1 MSKLEKKVVVIT
13 GSTRGFGY
21 SIAEEM
27 LKKGAIVVISGRS
40 QNSVDTALNA
50 LQADDARVA
59 GIPCEVS
66 DEGQVR
72 ALAEKSVEKFGQID
86 IWINNAGFSTAGG
99 DVLDFLP
106 EDAVATF
113 MTNDLGAFHG
123 AQAALGHM
131 LPRGDGVLVNV
142 YGAGSFL
149 KPASPMGLY
158 GMTKAWLTSFT
169 RTLAKEIK
177 GQGVQVIGF
186 SPGMMLTEMLTQP
199 TFIGSEE
206 AGTGKNFGFVL
217 RMLAKPPQAPAAKL
231 VRLLENNKKH
241 FVEYRMMKKWTP
253 IFGLLKILWEN
264 ITKTGAAPEVEIQ
277 YRDKYKWQK

>member
-21 SIAEEM
+21 AIAEEM
-27 LKKGAIVVISGRS
+27 LKKGAKVVISGRS
-40 QNSVDTALNA
+40 QNSVDAALNN
-50 LQADDARVA
+50 LQADDTRVA

-72 ALAEKSVEKFGQID
+72 ALAAKSIEKFGQID

-99 DVLDFLP
+99 DVLDFPP

-123 AQAALGHM
+123 AQAALEHM
-131 LPRGDGVLVNV
+131 LPRGTGILVNI

-169 RTLAKEIK
+169 RTIAKEIK
-177 GQGVQVIGF
+177 GQGIQVIGF
-186 SPGMMLTEMLTQP
+186 SPGMMLTEMLTRP

-217 RMLAKPPQAPAAKL
+217 RMLAKPPQVPAMKL
-231 VRLLENNKKH
+231 VRLLEKNKKD
-241 FVEYRMMKKWTP
+241 FVEYRVMKKWTP
-253 IFGLLKILWEN
+253 IFGLVKILWEN
-264 ITKTGAAPEVEIQ
+264 ITKTGEEPELEIR
-277 YRDKYKWQK
+277 YKDKYKWRE

>member
-1 MSKLEKKVVVIT
+1 MPAVDSD
-13 GSTRGFGY
+13 G
-21 SIAEEM
+21 IAEEM
-27 LKKGAIVVISGRS
+27 LNKGAKVVISGRS
-40 QNSVDTALNA
+40 QSSVESALNA

-66 DEGQVR
+66 DESQVR
-72 ALAEKSVEKFGQID
+72 ALAAKSIEKFGQID

-99 DVLDFLP
+99 DVLDFPP
-106 EDAVATF
+106 EDALTTF
-113 MTNDLGAFHG
+113 KINDLGAFHG
-123 AQAALGHM
+123 TQAALEYM
-131 LPRGDGVLVNV
+131 LAHGSGVLVNI

-177 GQGVQVIGF
+177 GQGVQIVGF
-186 SPGMMLTEMLTQP
+186 SPGMMLTDMLTSP

-217 RMLAKPPQAPAAKL
+217 RMLAKPPQVPAMKL
-231 VRLLENNKKH
+231 ARLLEKNKKD
-241 FVEYRMMKKWTP
+241 FVEYEVKKKWTP
-253 IFGLLKILWEN
+253 ILGLLKILWEN
-264 ITKTGAAPEVEIQ
+264 ITKTGKEPEIKVQ
-277 YRDKYKWQK
+277 YRDKYRWQE

>member
-1 MSKLEKKVVVIT
+1 MSSLANKVVVIT

-21 SIAEEM
+21 ALAKEL
-27 LKKGAIVVISGRS
+27 LKKGARVVISGRS
-40 QNSVDTALNA
+40 QNSVENALND
-50 LQADDARVA
+50 LQADHTRVA
-59 GIPCEVS
+59 GIPCNVS
-66 DEGQVR
+66 DETQVR
-72 ALAEKSVEKFGQID
+72 ALATKSIEKFGQID
-86 IWINNAGFSTAGG
+86 VWVNNAGFSTAGG
-99 DVLDFLP
+99 DVLDFPP

-123 AQAALGHM
+123 TQAALRYM
-131 LPRGDGVLVNV
+131 LPTGTGTLVNI

-177 GQGVQVIGF
+177 GQGVQVVGF
-186 SPGMMLTEMLTQP
+186 SPGMMLTDMLTKP

-206 AGTGKNFGFVL
+206 TGQGKNFGFVL
-217 RMLAKPPQAPAAKL
+217 RMLATPPEFPASKL
-231 VRLLENNKKH
+231 TRLLEKNKKP

-253 IFGLLKILWEN
+253 ILGLLKILWEN
-264 ITKTGAAPEVEIQ
+264 ITKTGGEPEFEVQ
-277 YRDKYKWQK
+277 YKDKYKWEE